1 MRPSVALPDPTAA
14 IPPPDPILGGISTW
28 IDFSWFPNSAARA
41 CKTSIPSPVPTISR
55 ELDCAAAGA
64 EKLKPV
70 NAVRRQSTTKD
81 LVFMAAVRSRSNIGR
96 YRHKQLNR
104 SLAHHYR
111 NVNAAR

>member
-64 EKLKPV
+64 EKPKPTK
-70 NAVRRQSTTKD
+70 AARTQSAPND
-81 LVFMAAVRSRSNIGR
+81 LLFIICRPLGCNVER
-96 YRHKQLNR
+96 YRHN
-104 SLAHHYR
+104 H
-111 NVNAAR
+111 